1 VPRAGF
7 LALVVALVLSGCGG
21 TSTVTATKEEPTTTT
36 APADPG
42 KAIVDALWLAARRGS
57 AEALWALLSTSSKER
72 LGPTLKEFRTG
83 PAAELEASLGAF
95 TSLRPFVS
103 ERITPE
109 FGVVAVDGRRDGK
122 PAVYAVALRIEGASW
137 KVELGGPVKIRPIGP
152 DPGARETV
160 VAQVAAAVE
169 GPGGT
174 GTALMYVDGQTQ
186 TNLQSRG
193 TSSNATLFAN
203 FEPALDPGRHTVVVF
218 ASDGRE
224 ASATAWA
231 FTVAKK
237 ARRRSGGA
245 RSP

>member
-1 VPRAGF
+1 MPRAGF
-7 LALVVALVLSGCGG
+7 LALLVALAVSGCGG
-21 TSTVTATKEEPTTTT
+21 TSTVTATMEEPTTTT
-36 APADPG
+36 VPADPG
-42 KAIVDALWLAARRGS
+42 RAVVDALWLAARQGN

-72 LGPTLKEFRTG
+72 LGPTLKDFRKG
-83 PAAELEASLGAF
+83 LAAELKAGLGAF
-95 TSLRPFVS
+95 TSIRPIVS

-109 FGVVAVDGRRDGK
+109 FGVVAIDGRRDGK
-122 PAVYAVALRIEGASW
+122 RAVYAVALRIEGTSW

-186 TNLQSRG
+186 TNLQTRG

-237 ARRRSGGA
+237 A
-245 RSP
+245 